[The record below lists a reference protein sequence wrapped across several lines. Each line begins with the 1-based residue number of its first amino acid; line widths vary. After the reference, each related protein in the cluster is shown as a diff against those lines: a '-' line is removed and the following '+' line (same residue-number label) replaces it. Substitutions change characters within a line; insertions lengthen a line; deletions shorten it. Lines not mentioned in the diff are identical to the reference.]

1 MRALS
6 LPSSLTRSLL
16 LCLVAVVVPATALA
30 QTLPTAADV
39 ARQIN
44 AGWNIGNSLEATGG
58 ETAWGNPLITQQL
71 IDSVKA
77 AGFNAVRIPCA
88 WDGHANQTT
97 LQIDPVW
104 MARVKQVVDY
114 AIGNGMYVVLN
125 EHWDGGWLEEHP
137 VFSFQTAVNA
147 KQRAYWTQIANQFKT
162 YDQHLL
168 FAGTNEVHADFGTP
182 TAENITVQQSYNQ
195 TFVDAVRA
203 TGGNNASRTLV
214 VQTYNTNMQHGLN
227 FFSPPT
233 DTATSRL
240 IVETHYYDPY
250 DFTLNPTGSCLF
262 WGAPFPTQSACT
274 WAYESYVTDLFSQV
288 RAKWVDQGI
297 PVIIGEYGVATRA
310 NLSLDARQYWL
321 EFINRTAA
329 ANGIKTFY
337 WDNGVSPA
345 QTGGFALVDRNTA
358 AVVDATALQSVLRG
372 AGVGNPNIQY
382 TLTASVNGSGTVSR
396 NPATATYAGGT
407 SVTLTATP
415 ATGFD
420 FAGWTGALAGV
431 TNPATLKMLGN
442 TSVVANFIPHGSGGS
457 GTILREFWLNVTGN
471 TISSLTS
478 SPGYPNSPSG
488 SGQLTSL
495 DGPVNTADN
504 FGSRIRGYI
513 HPPISG
519 AYTFWLASDD
529 NGDLLLS
536 TSDNPASA
544 TRIAFVA
551 DWTNPHEWTKSASQ
565 QSATI
570 NLVAGQKYY
579 IEVLQKD
586 ATGGDNVSVAW
597 QGPGIAQAVIAG
609 TYLSPFIVQ
618 GATTQSLTVV
628 KAGTGTGTITSTPAG
643 ISCGTACTTSFAI
656 TASVTLVASP
666 ASGSTF
672 AGWTG
677 ACTGTATCTVA
688 MSAARSVTATFNVA
702 GGGGSPAPCANAV
715 AFTGN
720 TGAFNTAG
728 AVCYRTSATIN
739 GWGCSN
745 FDGRTVA
752 VGGTAVTCG
761 QTPLTRSADGFT
773 YFSVTAGAFPWAALF
788 YW

>member
-1 MRALS
+1 
-6 LPSSLTRSLL
+6 LL
-16 LCLVAVVVPATALA
+16 FLVAFLVPAAALA
-30 QTLPTAADV
+30 QTLPPATDV

-44 AGWNIGNSLEATGG
+44 AGWNLGNSLEATGG
-58 ETAWGNPLITQQL
+58 ETAWGNPVITQQL

-137 VFSFQTAVNA
+137 VFAFQTAVNT
-147 KQRAYWTQIANQFKT
+147 KQRAYWTQIANQFKS

-214 VQTYNTNMQHGLN
+214 VQTYNTNIQHGLN

-288 RAKWVDQGI
+288 RAKWIDRGI
-297 PVIIGEYGVATRA
+297 PVIIGEYGVATRP

-329 ANGIKTFY
+329 ANDIKTFY
-337 WDNGVSPA
+337 WDNGVSAA
-345 QTGGFALVDRNTA
+345 QSGGFALIDRASA
-358 AVVDATALQSVLRG
+358 AVVDPAALQSVLRG

-396 NPATATYAGGT
+396 SPATATYAGGT

-442 TSVVANFIPHGSGGS
+442 TTVVANFIPHGSGGS
-457 GTILREFWLNVTGN
+457 GTILREFWLNVTGG

-478 SPGYPNSPSG
+478 SPGYPNSPTG

-495 DGPVNTADN
+495 EGPVNAADN

-536 TSDNPASA
+536 TSDNPAGA
-544 TRIAFVA
+544 TRIAFVS
-551 DWTNPHEWTKSASQ
+551 DWTNPHEWTKSATQ
-565 QSATI
+565 QSAPI
-570 NLVAGQKYY
+570 NLIAGQKYY

-586 ATGGDNVSVAW
+586 ANGGDNVAVAW

-609 TYLSPFIVQ
+609 TYLSPFVVQ
-618 GATTQSLTVV
+618 GATSQSLTVV

-643 ISCGTACTTSFAI
+643 ITCGTACTTSFAVS
-656 TASVTLVASP
+656 ASVTLVASP

-672 AGWTG
+672 AGWSG

-688 MSAARSVTATFNVA
+688 MSAARSVTATFNA
-702 GGGGSPAPCANAV
+702 TGGGTPTPCASPIT
-715 AFTGN
+715 FTGN
-720 TGAFNTAG
+720 TGAFNTSG
-728 AVCYRTSATIN
+728 AVCYRTSAAIN

-752 VGGTAVTCG
+752 VGGAAVTCG